1 VVRPALSSTLPKTL
15 KLLLGREQIAR
26 RMPELAREVH
36 LALRNARRPI
46 AVVVLQGAFIFA
58 ADLLRH
64 LPPGLALEVA
74 FLRCQSYGSSKRS
87 SGRVMLLQDLEPE
100 LDLRGRTVLLIDD
113 IYDSGL
119 TMSFLTEHLRKRGA
133 GTVVPCVLVRRRGTG
148 CRAGGTQAVSLRHR
162 VLAGF
167 VVGKE
172 FVVGYGLDLKGM
184 FRHLP
189 DLMEQKRRSRATV
202 QSEPRA

>member
-1 VVRPALSSTLPKTL
+1 VARPALCSTLPKTL
-15 KLLLGREQIAR
+15 KVFLGREQIAR
-26 RMPELAREVH
+26 RMPELAREVAA
-36 LALRNARRPI
+36 ALRKAERPI

-64 LPPGLALEVA
+64 LPPALALEVA
-74 FLRCQSYGSSKRS
+74 FLRCQSYGAGKQS
-87 SGRVMLLQDLEPE
+87 SGRVLLLQDLDAE

-119 TMSFLTEHLRKRGA
+119 TLSFLMEHLRKRGA
-133 GTVVPCVLVRRRGTG
+133 GTVVPCVLVRRAVP
-148 CRAGGTQAVSLRHR
+148 RAKAARR

-167 VVGKE
+167 EVGNE
-172 FVVGYGLDLKGM
+172 FMVGYGLDLKGC

-189 DLMEQKRRSRATV
+189 DLVVQTRRGRGG
-202 QSEPRA
+202 RNGR

>member
-1 VVRPALSSTLPKTL
+1 V
-15 KLLLGREQIAR
+15 GRVGNS
-26 RMPELAREVH
+26 PYV
-36 LALRNARRPI
+36 

-64 LPPGLALEVA
+64 LPPGLAFEVA
-74 FLRCQSYGSSKRS
+74 FLRCQSYGSRKRS

-100 LDLRGRTVLLIDD
+100 LELRGRTVLLIDD

-119 TMSFLTEHLRKRGA
+119 TMSFLMEHLRKRGA
-133 GTVVPCVLVRRRGTG
+133 RTVVPCVLVRRAVP
-148 CRAGGTQAVSLRHR
+148 RARSAPR

-167 VVGKE
+167 EVGKE
-172 FVVGYGLDLKGM
+172 FVVGYGLDLNGK

-189 DLMEQKRRSRATV
+189 DLMAQRRR
-202 QSEPRA
+202 R